1 MCSAISDYYKIKRG
15 VVSNDDTP
23 ITNDDLRKLLNEMR
37 DERIRDERQNRYLL
51 EIIRRQSKPQFWR
64 EVGANLTADAF
75 FGAVLR
81 LGSKLFKL

>member
-1 MCSAISDYYKIKRG
+1 MKKVQLPSDVNKYDWWVALSSTYA
-15 VVSNDDTP
+15 
-23 ITNDDLRKLLNEMR
+23 DLRTLLNEMR

-51 EIIRRQSKPQFWR
+51 E
-64 EVGANLTADAF
+64 DAF